1 MPSRCC
7 VRSLVLLGL
16 IGCKHECEITGE
28 WSEGAE
34 LQTSQSSQATWNGVA
49 TSSDV
54 TCAWDPDQVWCWE
67 DVTLQLQTDDPI
79 VVSEM
84 AISPAGSWAVAL
96 LEGGSLAWFDPARTD
111 LGVTGTEQGP
121 YKAMWAGS
129 TYLCVVRDADD
140 SVACGETSSMDRT
153 GPEGVSFLRA
163 VGDDQGHF
171 CGLGIDRT
179 VTCWDATGGALDGGF
194 GDGRYASIDGA
205 RGQICAVPNDP
216 GVPVCFG
223 EDTTAA
229 AAPPEDACGAPEGD
243 FELVAVGDKAAC
255 ALDAA
260 GLPWCWTGNT
270 ALPAPEEAFATL
282 SMGPNHACGLHTDGT
297 LGCFGA
303 RSTTMQYLP

>member
-1 MPSRCC
+1 M
-7 VRSLVLLGL
+7 RSLFLLVLF
-16 IGCKHECEITGE
+16 GCNRECEVTGA
-28 WSEGAE
+28 WSDGAE
-34 LQTSQSSQATWNGVA
+34 LQTSHSSQATWSGVA

-67 DVTLQLQTDDPI
+67 DVTMQVQSDDPL
-79 VVSEM
+79 VVEEM

-96 LEGGSLAWFDPARTD
+96 LDTGGLAWFDPARTD
-111 LGVTGTEQGP
+111 LGVTGSEQGP
-121 YKAMWAGS
+121 YKDLWAGS

-140 SVACGETSSMDRT
+140 SAACGETSSMDRV
-153 GPEGVSFLRA
+153 GPEGVAFVRA

-171 CGLGIDRT
+171 CGLGIDRA
-179 VTCWDATGGALDGGF
+179 VTCWDATGAPIDGGF
-194 GDGRYASIDGA
+194 GAGRFASIDGA
-205 RGQICAVPNDP
+205 RGNICAVPIDA
-216 GVPVCFG
+216 GAPVCFG
-223 EDTTAA
+223 EDASSAA
-229 AAPPEDACGAPEGD
+229 ATPEDSCGAPEGD
-243 FELVAVGDKAAC
+243 FDVVAVGDKAAC

-260 GLPWCWTGNT
+260 GAPSCWTGNL